1 MEQKKTSG
9 AWAGR
14 GSWQPLY
21 AVAGF
26 VACIIAPAFA
36 AETYPARPIR
46 MIVPIAAG
54 GGTDII
60 ARIVAQGLNAAW
72 KQPVII
78 DNRPGAGGVI
88 GMRTAAQA
96 PADGYT
102 LLTGNIGSIA
112 ISPSL
117 FKSAS
122 YDTLRDFEPVA
133 LLATAPITLVAHVSI
148 KERSVKELVEGM
160 RANPNVYNIASSGI
174 GQSTHLAAEL
184 FRIHTGVKSVIVP
197 YRGAAPAI
205 TDLLGG
211 NVQLIFD
218 ATQALPHVRAGKLRA
233 MAVASARPFALYP
246 GVPTM
251 AEAGLPGFEVST
263 WFGMLAPK
271 GTLKAIVDRINREV
285 VRIMSQQTVRQQ
297 VLDVTMS
304 EVVTSS
310 PAEFGEFIRKEIAR
324 WREVIQKTGI
334 RED

>member
-1 MEQKKTSG
+1 MKQSLREVPWQQFVL
-9 AWAGR
+9 AALLLAGVN
-14 GSWQPLY
+14 G
-21 AVAGF
+21 VAH
-26 VACIIAPAFA
+26 A

-60 ARIVAQGLNAAW
+60 ARIVGQGLAAAG
-72 KQPVII
+72 KQPVVV
-78 DNRPGAGGVI
+78 DNRPGAGGVV

-102 LLTGNIGSIA
+102 LVTGNVGSIA

-117 FKSAS
+117 FKSAA

-133 LLATAPITLVAHVSI
+133 LLATAPITLVVHASI
-148 KERSVKELVEGM
+148 RDRSVKDLVDSM
-160 RANPNVYNIASSGI
+160 RGNPNRYSIASSGI

-184 FRIHTGVKSVIVP
+184 FRIQTGVKSVIVP

-218 ATQALPHVRAGKLRA
+218 ATQALPHVRAGRLRA
-233 MAVASARPFALYP
+233 MAVAGARPFALYP

-251 AEAGLPGFEVST
+251 AESGVPGFEVST

-271 GTLKAIVDRINREV
+271 GTPPAIVAYLNREV
-285 VRIMSQQTVRQQ
+285 VQIMSQQAVRQQ

-304 EVVTSS
+304 EVVVSS
-310 PAEFGEFIRKEIAR
+310 PAEFGAFIRREVAR
-324 WREVIQKTGI
+324 WREVIQNTGI

>member
-1 MEQKKTSG
+1 MKRLLSLACTAG
-9 AWAGR
+9 ATFF
-14 GSWQPLY
+14 
-21 AVAGF
+21 AVHSAH
-26 VACIIAPAFA
+26 AAAPDN
-36 AETYPARPIR
+36 YPSRPIR

-60 ARIVAQGLNAAW
+60 ARMVGQGLLASW
-72 KQPVII
+72 KQSVII
-78 DNRPGAGGVI
+78 DNRPGAGGVL
-88 GMRTAAQA
+88 GMRTGAQA

-102 LLTGNIGSIA
+102 LLTGNVGSLA

-117 FKSAS
+117 FKSAN

-133 LLATAPITLVAHVSI
+133 LLATAPITLVAHTSI
-148 KERSVKELVEGM
+148 KERSVKDLVDGM
-160 RANPNVYNIASSGI
+160 KTNPNRYSIASSGI

-184 FRIHTGVKSVIVP
+184 FRIQTGVKSVIVP

-233 MAVASARPFALYP
+233 MAVASAKPFSLYP

-251 AEAGLPGFEVST
+251 AEAGLPGFEVYT
-263 WFGMLAPK
+263 WFGLVAPK
-271 GTLKAIVDRINREV
+271 GTPKAIVEKLNREIV
-285 VRIMSQQTVRQQ
+285 QIMGQSTTKQQ

-310 PAEFGEFIRKEIAR
+310 PAEFGQFIKREVAR
-324 WREVIQKTGI
+324 WHDVIQKTGI
-334 RED
+334 REE